1 MSFVIC
7 SLKQCLSGKG
17 RTHSICLAVTV
28 EISLQSSLSIHGTL
42 VLETSVDTKTHR
54 CSSPLCKMACY
65 FWPFVFE
72 VLQPWMLRS
81 NCTIKMFLLHFSGN
95 SATLNICMWDTVII
109 TVTSL
114 GVLIINICLSLF

>member
-42 VLETSVDTKTHR
+42 VPEASVDTETHR

-65 FWPFVFE
+65 FGP
-72 VLQPWMLRS
+72 LYLRFCS
-81 NCTIKMFLLHFSGN
+81 SG
-95 SATLNICMWDTVII
+95 C
-109 TVTSL
+109 
-114 GVLIINICLSLF
+114 